1 MKRKVEQVSE
11 NITKVT
17 MSVSVDG
24 DESLIDTKPIDFT
37 RNGKRLLSQ
46 TKVSFTPL
54 TVYRYETDDSALMK
68 KQTANGEVAYTGKK
82 VKIADHDAYS
92 IKLDLAIGS
101 EELLLGMGQYED
113 GIYDYRNR
121 TEYLYESNMRIAIP
135 FLVTTG
141 NYGILIDSESS
152 MVFTSEGNRITFTID
167 CARELRYYIITGES
181 ISDIIRSYHRITGMP
196 SMLPRWTFGYIQSK
210 ERYQSGA
217 ELEDIVS
224 TFRAK
229 NIPVDCIVQD
239 WFSWEDGL
247 WGEKKFDKKR
257 YPDLPST
264 VKKLHDAHVHFMV
277 SIWPNMSTDSDNYS
291 EFADA
296 GLLLPNSNLYDVF
309 SEDARDLYWKQTQE
323 EIMSS
328 GTDALWCDNAEPF
341 SDADWSGEFK
351 KPENER
357 YRVVKELSEQSMD
370 PELLNAYG
378 LYHAKGIY
386 ENWRKSLPDKRVVNL
401 TRSGYTGIQK
411 YGTILWSGD
420 ICATYDTLRRQIT
433 EGIKMGLTG
442 MPYWTL
448 DIGGFFVVN
457 DKYENRGCNDQS
469 HTPVWFWHGDYNDGV
484 LDAGYRELYVRW
496 LEFGTFLPIFRS
508 HGTDTPREPWRFG
521 DEGDMFYEAIIA
533 HIRLRYSLI
542 PYLYSLG
549 AAAHRSGDA
558 IMRSLLMDFAYDEE
572 VRGISDEYMLGPA
585 FLVAPV
591 YTPMYYQPDSVEI
604 PDPVRKR
611 KVYLPKG
618 CGWYDF
624 HTGDYYEGGT
634 YIDSD
639 APIDRI
645 PVFVREGSII
655 PMSSDISYA
664 DEKGGIPDV
673 IRVYEGRDGS
683 FTLYIDDGDGYGYED
698 GHCCDLQL
706 TYSEADHELTVS
718 RSGNYPVRDSF
729 AVEYISAVLKK

>member
-1 MKRKVEQVSE
+1 MKRKVEKINE
-11 NITKVT
+11 EITKVT
-17 MSVSVDG
+17 YTADAG
-24 DESLIDTKPIDFT
+24 DDDLLDTAPIDFT
-37 RNGKRLLSQ
+37 WNGRIVITQAGAEL
-46 TKVSFTPL
+46 TPV
-54 TVYRYETDDSALMK
+54 TVYRYEAGDSAFLK
-68 KQTANGEVAYTGKK
+68 KQTANGEVAYTDKK

-92 IKLDLAIGS
+92 VKLDFNIGND
-101 EELLLGMGQYED
+101 ELLLGMGQYED
-113 GIYDYRNR
+113 GIYDYRNH

-152 MVFTSEGNRITFTID
+152 MIFTSEGNRITFTID
-167 CARELRYYIITGES
+167 CAREPGYYIITGET
-181 ISDIIRSYHRITGMP
+181 INDIIHGYHLITGMP

-210 ERYQSGA
+210 ERYQSGV

-229 NIPVDCIVQD
+229 NIPIDCIVQD

-264 VKKLHDAHVHFMV
+264 VRKLHDDHVRFMV

-291 EFADA
+291 EFADKD
-296 GLLLPNSNLYDVF
+296 LLLPNSNLYDVF
-309 SEDARDLYWKQTQE
+309 DENARNLYWKQAQA

-341 SDADWSGEFK
+341 SDADWSGEVK

-370 PELLNAYG
+370 PEMLNSYG

-386 ENWRKSLPDKRVVNL
+386 DNWRKTLPDKRVVNL

-420 ICATYDTLRRQIT
+420 ICATYDTLRKQIT

-484 LDAGYRELYVRW
+484 EDKGYRELYVRW
-496 LEFGTFLPIFRS
+496 LEFGTFLPVFRS
-508 HGTDTPREPWRFG
+508 HGTDTPREP
-521 DEGDMFYEAIIA
+521 
-533 HIRLRYSLI
+533 
-542 PYLYSLG
+542 
-549 AAAHRSGDA
+549 
-558 IMRSLLMDFAYDEE
+558 
-572 VRGISDEYMLGPA
+572 
-585 FLVAPV
+585 
-591 YTPMYYQPDSVEI
+591 
-604 PDPVRKR
+604 
-611 KVYLPKG
+611 
-618 CGWYDF
+618 
-624 HTGDYYEGGT
+624 
-634 YIDSD
+634 
-639 APIDRI
+639 
-645 PVFVREGSII
+645 
-655 PMSSDISYA
+655 
-664 DEKGGIPDV
+664 
-673 IRVYEGRDGS
+673 
-683 FTLYIDDGDGYGYED
+683 
-698 GHCCDLQL
+698 
-706 TYSEADHELTVS
+706 
-718 RSGNYPVRDSF
+718 
-729 AVEYISAVLKK
+729 

>member
-1 MKRKVEQVSE
+1 MPRSIENISE
-11 NITKVT
+11 NIIKVT
-17 MSVSVDG
+17 YPLSSIPADG
-24 DESLIDTKPIDFT
+24 QSDLEPIDFT
-37 RNGKRLLSQ
+37 WNGKRVVSQ
-46 TKVSFTPL
+46 SEVIFTPI
-54 TVYRYETDDSALMK
+54 TVYRYETDNSGLMK
-68 KQTANGEVAYTGKK
+68 KQTANGEVAYTDSK
-82 VKIADHDAYS
+82 VKIPAYDAFSVRLGFS
-92 IKLDLAIGS
+92 IGPD
-101 EELLLGMGQYED
+101 ELLLGMGQYED
-113 GIYDYRNR
+113 GIYDYRNH

-141 NYGILIDSESS
+141 NYGILIDSGSS
-152 MVFTSEGNRITFTID
+152 MIFTSEGNRITFTID
-167 CARELRYYIITGES
+167 CASELSYYIFTGA
-181 ISDIIRSYHRITGMP
+181 DIGGIVKCYHRITGMP

-210 ERYQSGA
+210 ERYQSSA

-224 TFRAK
+224 SFRSK
-229 NIPVDCIVQD
+229 NIPIDCIVQD

-257 YPDLPST
+257 YPNLPST
-264 VKKLHDAHVHFMV
+264 IKKLHDDHVHFMV
-277 SIWPNMSTDSDNYS
+277 SIWPNMSTDSDNYA
-291 EFADA
+291 EFADKD
-296 GLLLPNSNLYDVF
+296 LLLPNSNLYDVF
-309 SEDARDLYWKQTQE
+309 NEEARDLYWKQTQA

-341 SDADWSGEFK
+341 SDADWSGEVK
-351 KPENER
+351 KPESER

-370 PELLNAYG
+370 PEMLNSYG
-378 LYHAKGIY
+378 LCHAKGIY

-411 YGTILWSGD
+411 YGAILWSGD
-420 ICATYDTLRRQIT
+420 ICATYDTLRKQIT

-484 LDAGYRELYVRW
+484 DDMGYRELYVRW

-521 DEGDMFYEAIIA
+521 DEGDMFYDAILS
-533 HIRLRYSLI
+533 HIRLRYRLI
-542 PYLYSLG
+542 PYLYSLA
-549 AAAHRSGDA
+549 AAAHRRGDT
-558 IMRSLLMDFAYDEE
+558 IMRSLLMDFPDDEK

-591 YTPMYYQPDSVEI
+591 YTPMYYYPGSVEI
-604 PDPVRKR
+604 HDSVRTR

-618 CGWYDF
+618 CGWYDLYS
-624 HTGDYYEGGT
+624 GKYYEGGT
-634 YIDSD
+634 YMDAD

-645 PVFVREGSII
+645 PVYVREGSVI

-664 DEKGGIPDV
+664 DEKNGLPDV
-673 IRVYEGRDGS
+673 IRVYEGRDGE
-683 FTLYIDDGDGYGYED
+683 FRLYVDDGDGYSFED
-698 GHCCDLQL
+698 EQYCEV
-706 TYSEADHELTVS
+706 TFAYSEAGHKLSVS
-718 RSGNYPVRDSF
+718 KSGSYPVPDEF
-729 AVEYISAVLKK
+729 AVEYIGK